1 MCRERTYHLL
11 GHHHNGLSGEPA
23 VAVVKEIL
31 ETGTEKVD
39 NEDVVQ
45 ALLAEVIDIGNAS

>member
-1 MCRERTYHLL
+1 LCRERTYHLL
-11 GHHHNGLSGEPA
+11 GYHHNGLGGEPA

-45 ALLAEVIDIGNAS
+45 TLLAEVIDIGNAS